1 MVKRETLRKDFSFL
15 IKREDVLAV
24 LLFGSH
30 ARLEQ
35 DARSDVDICEVAPSC
50 KDRLELLR
58 EIHKNLDVYGKNYD
72 VRIFEDLP
80 LYINRCDGVK

>member
-1 MVKRETLRKDFSFL
+1 V
-15 IKREDVLAV
+15 
-24 LLFGSH
+24 
-30 ARLEQ
+30 
-35 DARSDVDICEVAPSC
+35 VAPSC